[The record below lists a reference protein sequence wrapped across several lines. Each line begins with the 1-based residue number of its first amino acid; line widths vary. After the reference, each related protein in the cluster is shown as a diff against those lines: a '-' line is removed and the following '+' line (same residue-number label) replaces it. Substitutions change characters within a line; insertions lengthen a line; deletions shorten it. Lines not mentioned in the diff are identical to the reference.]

1 MLKIQRFEDPT
12 TLGVVRYHMG
22 ASYAE
27 DSEIS
32 RFRYIGDR
40 GILYGS

>member
-1 MLKIQRFEDPT
+1 MLEIQRFEDSV
-12 TLGVVRYHMG
+12 TLGIGGYYMG
-22 ASYAE
+22 AGYAG
-27 DSEIS
+27 DSKIS